1 MRTYFVLFIFIIPLN
16 LAGQT
21 DTIIYYSGLGRS
33 TDSLI
38 HATFYEKIT
47 KKSKKTYLA
56 TTYANSYSDKPWVKL
71 FRTDIRKAT
80 DSSLTLFSKSLA
92 NQKLTRFYHK
102 TPGGYIIKDYIG
114 SVLVQEGFS
123 KLPYPLIRFGRWREY
138 DPTTCKIKAEETYSE
153 NQMISNKYWINDSE
167 FIRDVFYFADKTPS
181 FEGGDTAL
189 TNFITKNTR
198 YPKYAHNKYISGIV
212 IVSLIVLEDGTVDG
226 IELVKKVDKIL
237 DTEALRVVKSIP
249 DKWTPAEIENKN
261 VNMLVKIPIYFSI
274 K

>member
-1 MRTYFVLFIFIIPLN
+1 MRTYFFLFIFIFPLN

-33 TDSLI
+33 IDSLVY
-38 HATFYEKIT
+38 ASFYENIT
-47 KKSKKTYLA
+47 KKSKKTYLS
-56 TTYANSYSDKPWVKL
+56 TTYSNSNSDKSWVKMYQ
-71 FRTDIRKAT
+71 TKIRKET
-80 DSSLTLFSKSLA
+80 DSSLTIISKSLV

-102 TPGGYIIKDYIG
+102 TPGGYIIKDYVG

-123 KLPYPLIRFGRWREY
+123 KLTYPLIRSGPWRKY
-138 DPTTCKIKAEETYSE
+138 DPSTGKLKAEESYSE

-167 FIRDVFYFADKTPS
+167 FIRDVFYFTDKFPS

-198 YPKYAHNKYISGIV
+198 YPKYAHNKNISGIV
-212 IVSLIVLEDGTVDG
+212 IVSLIVLKDGTIDG
-226 IELVKKVDKIL
+226 IELLKKVDKIL

-249 DKWTPAEIENKN
+249 DKWTPAEIENKI
-261 VNMLVKIPIYFSI
+261 VNMLVIIPIYFSI